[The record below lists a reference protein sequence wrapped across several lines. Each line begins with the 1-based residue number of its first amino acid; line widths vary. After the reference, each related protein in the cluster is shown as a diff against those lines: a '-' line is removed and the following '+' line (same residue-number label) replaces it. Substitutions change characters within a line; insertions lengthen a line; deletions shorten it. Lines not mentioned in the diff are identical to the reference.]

1 MQIPMHELY
10 LQRVSDTEVGGVY
23 FQMDGA
29 GGFPVIIIAGKYTDP
44 ETGMEIH
51 RCACCASPRL
61 DDVTEANDS
70 CEYGKGKEYQNA
82 V

>member
-1 MQIPMHELY
+1 MQIPMPELY

-51 RCACCASPRL
+51 RCDCCASPRL
-61 DDVTEANDS
+61 DDVTEAGDG
-70 CEYGKGKEYQNA
+70 CEFGAEDDHGE
-82 V
+82 